1 MRKRRSG
8 EGSRLRT
15 SRGPRQLV
23 TSLRRMMI
31 GVGCRDN
38 RVSPRGEEARVV
50 EGVKGVNDLHLNE
63 LLPRV
68 RNRLLLVKA
77 DLSNSRGAKGSR
89 LPRRWTLMIQTQTQR
104 MEDLRLQREGG
115 RHLQQ
120 EGEGEE
126 VELLRVGGEEVLDL
140 RDNNRVRA
148 GEGEDRPREQGDQI
162 DRVATFLALS

>member
-8 EGSRLRT
+8 EGNRLRT

-31 GVGCRDN
+31 GEGCRDN
-38 RVSPRGEEARVV
+38 KVSPKEEEARAV

-68 RNRLLLVKA
+68 RNRLLRVK
-77 DLSNSRGAKGSR
+77 DVLNNSRGAKESR
-89 LPRRWTLMIQTQTQR
+89 PPRKWTLMTQTQTQR
-104 MEDLRLQREGG
+104 MDDLRLKQEEG

-120 EGEGEE
+120 EEEEE
-126 VELLRVGGEEVLDL
+126 VELLQVEVEEVLDL
-140 RDNNRVRA
+140 RDNSRVRE
-148 GEGEDRPREQGDQI
+148 GEGEDHPREQGDEI

>member
-1 MRKRRSG
+1 
-8 EGSRLRT
+8 
-15 SRGPRQLV
+15 
-23 TSLRRMMI
+23 MI

-38 RVSPRGEEARVV
+38 RVSPKEQEARVV

-68 RNRLLLVKA
+68 RNRLLPVKA
-77 DLSNSRGAKGSR
+77 DLNNNRGEKESR
-89 LPRRWTLMIQTQTQR
+89 LPRRLTPTTQTQTRR
-104 MEDLRLQREGG
+104 MEGLRLKREGG

-120 EGEGEE
+120 EEEEEE
-126 VELLRVGGEEVLDL
+126 VELLLVEVEGVLDL
-140 RDNNRVRA
+140 RASSRVRE

>member
-31 GVGCRDN
+31 EEGCRDN
-38 RVSPRGEEARVV
+38 RVSPREEEARAV

-104 MEDLRLQREGG
+104 MEGLRLKREGG

-120 EGEGEE
+120 EEEGEE
-126 VELLRVGGEEVLDL
+126 ELLQVEVEEVLDL
-140 RDNNRVRA
+140 RDSSRVRA
-148 GEGEDRPREQGDQI
+148 GEGEDRPREQGDEI

>member
-68 RNRLLLVKA
+68 RNRLLPVKA
-77 DLSNSRGAKGSR
+77 DLNNNRGEKESR
-89 LPRRWTLMIQTQTQR
+89 LPRRLTPTTQTQTRR
-104 MEDLRLQREGG
+104 MEGLRLKREGG

-120 EGEGEE
+120 EEEGEE
-126 VELLRVGGEEVLDL
+126 ELLQVEVEEVLDL
-140 RDNNRVRA
+140 RDSSRVRA
-148 GEGEDRPREQGDQI
+148 GEGEDRPREQGDEI